1 MTKFATGTSF
11 QRYDTFMVSCTCF
24 HQLLVFHFSQAFHEI
39 YCKSHIVL
47 TTVARCIA
55 WAVCYILYN
64 KYMYNHIHLSY
75 RLWTGYCK
83 ANWMAF
89 NDLAILSIL
98 LCTFI
103 AETLITYV
111 FSEMPS
117 GTENNKQ
124 ETTHKDTNIRKI
136 C

>member
-1 MTKFATGTSF
+1 
-11 QRYDTFMVSCTCF
+11 
-24 HQLLVFHFSQAFHEI
+24 
-39 YCKSHIVL
+39 
-47 TTVARCIA
+47 
-55 WAVCYILYN
+55 
-64 KYMYNHIHLSY
+64 
-75 RLWTGYCK
+75 
-83 ANWMAF
+83 MAF